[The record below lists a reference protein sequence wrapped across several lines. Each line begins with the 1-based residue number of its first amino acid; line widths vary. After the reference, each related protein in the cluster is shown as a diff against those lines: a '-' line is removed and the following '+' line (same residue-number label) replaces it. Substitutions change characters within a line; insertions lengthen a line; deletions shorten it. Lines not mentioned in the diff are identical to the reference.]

1 MAIDVVLLSLLLWT
15 SPATDTSGA
24 MMTGLLETVVVHQR
38 QSPTA
43 VRLGAM
49 LYANPDTFRIYWP
62 TVKAEAD
69 TDIAARVMA
78 APGAACSVALP
89 DTGYWLWVVT
99 RQAHSAWSARSAWV
113 WK

>member
-1 MAIDVVLLSLLLWT
+1 MIALTLAATLLWT
-15 SPATDTSGA
+15 APARDTLGQPMSG
-24 MMTGLLETVVVHQR
+24 TLECIAVHQR

-49 LYANPDTFRIYWP
+49 LYANPDTFRVYWP